1 MTALEVT
8 HLLAEIMG
16 LLGGIFSVAI
26 FINFII
32 RKISS
37 KTSLKQK
44 YISSLLS
51 TILYMTLPCWVQKLT
66 DPYDIM
72 GNIILSFLCGML
84 VCYFIY
90 KEVGLRKFLLFE
102 LFGFLGFGILV
113 FIMILILRSNY
124 RSIFGTLNFIASF
137 IIFWFLFFKRNILGS
152 DYKK

>member
-8 HLLAEIMG
+8 NLLAEIMG

-44 YISSLLS
+44 YIS
-51 TILYMTLPCWVQKLT
+51 TFLYMTLPCWIQKLT
-66 DPYDIM
+66 DPYDIT

-113 FIMILILRSNY
+113 FITMFILGSNY
-124 RSIFGTLNFIASF
+124 RSIFGTLNFIVSF
-137 IIFWFLFFKRNILGS
+137 IISWFLFFKRNILGIN
-152 DYKK
+152 YKK